1 MGRVSTFSEQEIF
14 QTVSRQM
21 SGEGAVTFRSLV
33 KETGVSI
40 GSLYHR
46 FESREGLLAE
56 TWADALTSFQ
66 ERFLAALKAED
77 EDAGVNAAVATP
89 RFCRA
94 EPERAALLACCRA
107 SEFLSEATPA
117 AIRERIN
124 DGNDEAQ
131 RAVRAYASRAGLSL
145 QACRMGLMAFPLG
158 AVRAYLPDRAVPRSV
173 DRYVAAAFRAIE
185 AEERRS
191 GPSKR

>member
-1 MGRVSTFSEQEIF
+1 MSTFSEQQIF

-46 FESREGLLAE
+46 FDSREGLLAE

-66 ERFLAALKAED
+66 RRFLAALEADD
-77 EDAGVNAAVATP
+77 EDAGVNAALATP

-107 SEFLSEATPA
+107 SEFLSEATPS
-117 AIRERIN
+117 AIRDSIN
-124 DGNDEAQ
+124 DGNDEVQ
-131 RAVRAYASRAGLSL
+131 RAVRRYASRVGLSL

-173 DRYVAAAFRAIE
+173 DRYVAAAFKAIE
-185 AEERRS
+185 ADELTPDS
-191 GPSKR
+191 T

>member
-1 MGRVSTFSEQEIF
+1 MFR
-14 QTVSRQM
+14 TVSRQM

-46 FESREGLLAE
+46 FDSREGLLAE

-66 ERFLAALKAED
+66 RRFLAALEDDD
-77 EDAGVNAAVATP
+77 EDAGVNAALATP

-107 SEFLSEATPA
+107 SEFLSAATPS
-117 AIRERIN
+117 AIRDCIN
-124 DGNDEAQ
+124 DGNDEVQ
-131 RAVRAYASRAGLSL
+131 RTVRRYASRVGLSL

-158 AVRAYLPDRAVPRSV
+158 AVRAYLPNRVVPHSV
-173 DRYVAAAFRAIE
+173 DRYVSAAFRAIE
-185 AEERRS
+185 AADRKLDA
-191 GPSKR
+191 PKD